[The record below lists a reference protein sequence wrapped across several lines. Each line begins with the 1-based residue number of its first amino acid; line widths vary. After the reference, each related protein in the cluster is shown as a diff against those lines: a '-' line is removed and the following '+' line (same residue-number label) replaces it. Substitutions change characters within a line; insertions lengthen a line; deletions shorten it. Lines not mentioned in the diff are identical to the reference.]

1 MPPLLGGIKV
11 IHWSRVPRIV
21 HQVSVVH
28 SYNDNYLHVYI
39 CTHVSTVSQQLIS
52 RCIYCTQ
59 LIKALAVLATL
70 VNSSCQLS
78 FAAKLALLIHFHISL
93 LCCKLQAFFF
103 FFGFVLPN
111 CSWQLYYIKLP
122 NFLSFVRYLF
132 SYCVFTI
139 ISENAILAVGA
150 LCQIK
155 IQ

>member
-103 FFGFVLPN
+103 FL
-111 CSWQLYYIKLP
+111 
-122 NFLSFVRYLF
+122 
-132 SYCVFTI
+132 
-139 ISENAILAVGA
+139 A
-150 LCQIK
+150 LCYQIVVGSSITSNYQTSYHLSGICSVTVSSQSSLK
-155 IQ
+155 MLFQQQVPFVK